1 MSAAVCM
8 LHLCLCLE
16 FDSDLTHTPKKVETA
31 MEANKENEI
40 PCLEFLR
47 RESGSEKRLYLHS
60 FSTNSKMAK
69 SLRHSYSVSPAS
81 GTRNGDSYLQGIL
94 DKLQVS
100 IEQKSN
106 EIDLLETAI
115 MTLKTQRANQEFEI
129 FKVEDKQAHLQK
141 QFDALV
147 SLIAELEHHERDSL
161 QALNN
166 KYQLQRKQH
175 IHKHEESLTEL
186 KETITLEIE
195 KAFDE
200 NLGRLVEEISTLK
213 KRKSQLE
220 QDTVLQD
227 QDLNRRLIKLKEDHS
242 KKLIGLNQSLDESL
256 IMLKS
261 AIEQVSEDK
270 RTKEQQLQALLSSR
284 QSNEISANNECH
296 KTLHNL
302 KLESRIKEEELLALK
317 AGIALLNTEL
327 HATNELVAQMK
338 REIDSYRDKSADI
351 HRLMEH
357 KEEIRRKLHNKLQEL
372 KGNIRVFCR
381 VRPTCGELKPLANI
395 EIPDLLLDDDSP
407 NMLMIIRKPGDE
419 NFSSN
424 SVPYQFLF
432 DKIFSPTLSNSDV
445 FKEISQLVQSSLD
458 GYNVCVFAYGQT
470 GSGKTFT
477 MAHEADG
484 MIPQSLKKVFED
496 IKTLESQDWQ
506 YELHGQFLEIYNE
519 AIFDLL
525 SPTKVS
531 RSPSKNNPK
540 KYEIKHDD
548 VSGTT
553 SVTNLTSVSITGA
566 DHAMKLLSLANKNR
580 STAYTKSNEHSSRSH
595 SIFMLQLHGRNIKT
609 MESRYGTLNLVDLA
623 GSERLSNSQAQAERL
638 KETQAINKSLSSLGD
653 VISALKLS
661 QKGKPLQHIPYRNSK
676 LTYLLKNSLG
686 GDCKTLMF
694 VNISPFATNVN
705 ETLNSLRFA
714 SKVNATSQLRSK

>member
-1 MSAAVCM
+1 M
-8 LHLCLCLE
+8 LHVCLCLE

-40 PCLEFLR
+40 PFLEFLR

-141 QFDALV
+141 QLDALV

-175 IHKHEESLTEL
+175 IQKHEESLTEL

-261 AIEQVSEDK
+261 AIDQVSEDK

-284 QSNEISANNECH
+284 QSHEISANNEFH

-327 HATNELVAQMK
+327 HTTNELVAQMK

-381 VRPTCGELKPLANI
+381 IRPTCGEPKPLANI
-395 EIPDLLLDDDSP
+395 EIPDLLLDDGSP
-407 NMLMIIRKPGDE
+407 NMLMIIRKPGDD
-419 NFSSN
+419 NFNSN

-432 DKIFSPTLSNSDV
+432 DKIFSPALSNSDV

-477 MAHEADG
+477 MAHEGDG

-531 RSPSKNNPK
+531 RSPSKFNPK

-609 MESRYGTLNLVDLA
+609 KESRYGTLNLVDLA

-653 VISALKLS
+653 VIGALKLS

-694 VNISPFATNVN
+694 VNISPFTTNVN

-714 SKVNATSQLRSK
+714 TKVNATSQLRSK